1 MITEKNYITASFI
14 DSERKNIEVLLKND
28 EETKVYPYI
37 LEYNPDNPIC
47 KELLEICSLDQI
59 HENTWEK
66 KKEEVKLF
74 EDSIIR
80 IAEKKGLL
88 KTAIKTAKERIK
100 ESEKT
105 AKHNIKEAERRNIA
119 HVSSHHEEIVRL
131 EKAEFLKK
139 IKIDRKAEAEEYFNT
154 LFEFLLTNKKEFI
167 DRLFNFKLFLFE
179 KSVVKNSTDEE
190 AKSNIRKAKTPLGA
204 FKEFIKIWEESKK
217 STN

>member
-1 MITEKNYITASFI
+1 MLFRPNT
-14 DSERKNIEVLLKND
+14 RKYLG
-28 EETKVYPYI
+28 
-37 LEYNPDNPIC
+37 
-47 KELLEICSLDQI
+47 
-59 HENTWEK
+59 K

-88 KTAIKTAKERIK
+88 KTALKTAKERIK
-100 ESEKT
+100 ESEKV
-105 AKHNIKEAERRNIA
+105 AKSKLKEAEKRGVA
-119 HVSSHHEEIVRL
+119 HHEEIVRL

-190 AKSNIRKAKTPLGA
+190 TKSNIRKAKTPLGA
-204 FKEFIKIWEESKK
+204 FKGFIKIWEESKK

>member
-1 MITEKNYITASFI
+1 MISEANFVTAAFI
-14 DSERKNIEVLLKND
+14 DNERTNIEVLLKND

-100 ESEKT
+100 ESVVSN
-105 AKHNIKEAERRNIA
+105 AIKSASPCNQPSLPLTFFNSIQI
-119 HVSSHHEEIVRL
+119 HSSWNLSSV
-131 EKAEFLKK
+131 
-139 IKIDRKAEAEEYFNT
+139 
-154 LFEFLLTNKKEFI
+154 LFI
-167 DRLFNFKLFLFE
+167 LFLDLT
-179 KSVVKNSTDEE
+179 STI
-190 AKSNIRKAKTPLGA
+190 AVITPSSSS
-204 FKEFIKIWEESKK
+204 EVR
-217 STN
+217 

>member
-1 MITEKNYITASFI
+1 MISEANFVTAAFI
-14 DSERKNIEVLLKND
+14 DNERTNIEVLLKND

-88 KTAIKTAKERIK
+88 KTALKTAKERIK
-100 ESEKT
+100 ESEKV
-105 AKHNIKEAERRNIA
+105 AKSKLKEAEKRGVA
-119 HVSSHHEEIVRL
+119 HHEEIVRL
-131 EKAEFLKK
+131 EKAEFLKN
-139 IKIDRKAEAEEYFNT
+139 IKIDRKSEPEEYFNT
-154 LFEFLLTNKKEFI
+154 
-167 DRLFNFKLFLFE
+167 
-179 KSVVKNSTDEE
+179 
-190 AKSNIRKAKTPLGA
+190 
-204 FKEFIKIWEESKK
+204 
-217 STN
+217 

>member
-1 MITEKNYITASFI
+1 MISEANFVTAAFI
-14 DSERKNIEVLLKND
+14 DNERTNIEVLLKND

-88 KTAIKTAKERIK
+88 KTALKTAKERIK
-100 ESEKT
+100 ESEKV
-105 AKHNIKEAERRNIA
+105 AKSKLKEAEKRGVA
-119 HVSSHHEEIVRL
+119 HHEEIVRL

-190 AKSNIRKAKTPLGA
+190 TKSNIRKAKTPLGA
-204 FKEFIKIWEESKK
+204 FKGFIKIWEESKK